1 MVIRLLSH
9 PLSPSTPTYP
19 GTPGTTFTPASRI
32 ADRDT
37 SNWLVFTTQN
47 HAATHVDGPWHF
59 NPHGLRITEI
69 EPTEFL
75 FTSPAIIDIPKGDD
89 EVITA
94 DELAAHAAEIAGH
107 DMLLVRTGYGRR
119 WRSDDPERFRH
130 HGPGFHGS
138 AGEYLIREQLSVRA
152 VAMDFISAAA
162 QVAAADGI
170 EFHRTVLG
178 RQLGD
183 RYIFLVEDAR
193 IDADLGPADLGF
205 VVMAPLLLEGQDGG
219 QVTMLAVPPSF
230 NFATPVS
237 PRQSN
242 AGVAGVDPS

>member
-1 MVIRLLSH
+1 VIRLLSH

-19 GTPGTTFTPASRI
+19 GTPGATFTPASRI
-32 ADRDT
+32 ADGDV

-59 NPHGLRITEI
+59 NPHGRRITEI
-69 EPTEFL
+69 DPTEFL
-75 FTSPAIIDIPKGDD
+75 FTSPVVIDIPKGDD
-89 EVITA
+89 EVITG
-94 DELAAHAAEIAGH
+94 DDFAAHAAEIAGS
-107 DMLLVRTGYGRR
+107 DMLLVRTGYGPR
-119 WRSDDPERFRH
+119 WRSADPERFRS
-130 HGPGFHGS
+130 HGPGFHSS
-138 AGEYLIREQLSVRA
+138 AGEYLIREQPSVRA

-162 QVAAADGI
+162 QVAEAEGI

-178 RQLGD
+178 RSPGD

-193 IDADLGPADLGF
+193 IDSDLGPADLGF

-230 NFATPVS
+230 ALGGG
-237 PRQSN
+237 R
-242 AGVAGVDPS
+242 